1 MANVHKPH
9 DHYPFENASE
19 NKSGDFKVGYYY
31 KHGFS
36 NSRKSKIIF
45 TACSEQQKI
54 IFGHLCTQR
63 AIKKPCCSRKLEV
76 EHTTAPGRVDPQT
89 FMALLYTRVLLLH
102 YYRD

>member
-1 MANVHKPH
+1 MPNVHKPH
-9 DHYPFENASE
+9 DHYPFENAPKINQVISRLA
-19 NKSGDFKVGYYY
+19 
-31 KHGFS
+31 GFS

>member
-1 MANVHKPH
+1 MPNVHKPH

-19 NKSGDFKVGYYY
+19 NKSGDFKVGNYY

-54 IFGHLCTQR
+54 IFGHLCTR
-63 AIKKPCCSRKLEV
+63 AGEIPNFFEYRPSKPLN
-76 EHTTAPGRVDPQT
+76 G
-89 FMALLYTRVLLLH
+89 
-102 YYRD
+102 